1 MRLNLLIY
9 NSVLG
14 REQSEGIKPDLHR
27 PPHTS
32 TDLHRPPHSSSDLL
46 TPPQTSSLLHRPPHT
61 STGLL
66 RPPQTSTDLLT
77 PPQTSSLLHRPPQTS
92 SHLHRPPH
100 TSTDLLTPPQTSTLL
115 HRPPHSSSDLLTP
128 PQTST
133 HLLTPP
139 QTSLLQR
146 TMDTA
151 GFLVL
156 LLSSSFLFEGNCL
169 DDSGQKSES
178 SELST
183 FDIESVLRQMS
194 AALSAQQVEI
204 RHLQEGIRHLQQEN
218 QENKVEIKHLQ
229 ENKAMRTEVDSLQTE
244 VDSLQTEVD
253 SLQTEVDSL
262 QNNDKA
268 QEAALERLQTSS
280 SVTEHKVEALTHDKT
295 VRQVAFST
303 ALVESGS
310 QRFGPYSVETTLVYK
325 HVITNTG
332 NAYNP
337 HTGIFTAPVRGV
349 YHFHVHILEVFGGY
363 AAIVSLVKNG
373 SKMVTAVEAQSSDWG
388 SSSNSMSVL
397 LEAGDVVYVVLWI
410 NRRIYDDTD
419 HYNTFSGH
427 LLFTV

>member
-1 MRLNLLIY
+1 
-9 NSVLG
+9 
-14 REQSEGIKPDLHR
+14 
-27 PPHTS
+27 
-32 TDLHRPPHSSSDLL
+32 
-46 TPPQTSSLLHRPPHT
+46 
-61 STGLL
+61 
-66 RPPQTSTDLLT
+66 
-77 PPQTSSLLHRPPQTS
+77 
-92 SHLHRPPH
+92 
-100 TSTDLLTPPQTSTLL
+100 
-115 HRPPHSSSDLLTP
+115 
-128 PQTST
+128 
-133 HLLTPP
+133 
-139 QTSLLQR
+139 
-146 TMDTA
+146 MDTA

-178 SELST
+178 SALST

-194 AALSAQQVEI
+194 AALSAQQE
-204 RHLQEGIRHLQQEN
+204 EIRHLQQEN

-229 ENKAMRTEVDSLQTE
+229 ENKATRTEVDSLQTE

-253 SLQTEVDSL
+253 SLQTELDSL

-303 ALVESGS
+303 ALVESVS
-310 QRFGPYSVETTLVYK
+310 QFFGPYSVDTTLVYK

-332 NAYNP
+332 NAYNR

-349 YHFHVHILEVFGGY
+349 YHFHVHMFEAFGGSY
-363 AAIVSLVKNG
+363 GAWVSLVKNG
-373 SKMVTAVEAQSSDWG
+373 SKMVVAHERHSSSWA

-397 LEAGDVVYVVLWI
+397 LEAGDVVYVVLWSGY
-410 NRRIYDDTD
+410 RIYDDIY
-419 HYNTFSGH
+419 HRNTFSGH

>member
-1 MRLNLLIY
+1 
-9 NSVLG
+9 
-14 REQSEGIKPDLHR
+14 
-27 PPHTS
+27 
-32 TDLHRPPHSSSDLL
+32 
-46 TPPQTSSLLHRPPHT
+46 
-61 STGLL
+61 
-66 RPPQTSTDLLT
+66 
-77 PPQTSSLLHRPPQTS
+77 
-92 SHLHRPPH
+92 
-100 TSTDLLTPPQTSTLL
+100 
-115 HRPPHSSSDLLTP
+115 
-128 PQTST
+128 
-133 HLLTPP
+133 
-139 QTSLLQR
+139 
-146 TMDTA
+146 MDTA

-204 RHLQEGIRHLQQEN
+204 RHLQEGIRHLQEGIRHLQ
-218 QENKVEIKHLQ
+218 QENKVEIRHLQQ
-229 ENKAMRTEVDSLQTE
+229 ENKATR
-244 VDSLQTEVD
+244 TEVD

-303 ALVESGS
+303 ALVESVS
-310 QRFGPYSVETTLVYK
+310 QYFGPSVETTLVYK

-349 YHFHVHILEVFGGY
+349 YHFQVHMLESIGGY
-363 AAIVSLVKNG
+363 TGFVSLVKNG
-373 SKMVTAVEAQSSDWG
+373 SKMVAAREDQSSGNG
-388 SSSNSMSVL
+388 SSSTSMSVL
-397 LEAGDVVYVVLWI
+397 LEAGDVVYVVLWS
-410 NRRIYDDTD
+410 NARIFDDKN